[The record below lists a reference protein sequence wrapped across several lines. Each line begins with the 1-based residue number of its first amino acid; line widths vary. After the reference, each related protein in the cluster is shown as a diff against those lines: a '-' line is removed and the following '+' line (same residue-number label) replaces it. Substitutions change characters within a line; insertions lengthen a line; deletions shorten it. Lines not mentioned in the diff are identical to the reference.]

1 MKKIAVVLVNYH
13 SEADLA
19 EIVPSVEESFIPKG
33 FERKVII
40 IDNASTDEGWAKVQK
55 TAKPFTDIH
64 LIRSLPNT
72 GFAGGNNLGI
82 MWAKRWGADYFLLL
96 NVDTKV
102 DKNFLAE
109 LVKPVLKNDKIG
121 LAASKIYFYPGYEF
135 HKDRYEKKD
144 LGRVIWY
151 GGGIIDWDNMVGFHR
166 YVNEVD
172 NGQFAEVVEE
182 TEFATGCSML
192 LTRAVIEK
200 VGTLDEKIFFS
211 WEDVDYSVRARKMG
225 FEVAYVPG
233 SIVWHKNANTSGG
246 AGSPVQD
253 FYQTRNRL
261 IVGLRYAPLK
271 VKILLFWLLLRTAN
285 WNRLKA
291 VASAIASEIF

>member
-1 MKKIAVVLVNYH
+1 MRKIAVILVNYH
-13 SEADLA
+13 SETDLA
-19 EIVPSVEESFIPKG
+19 EVVPSVEMSYSPKG

-40 IDNASTDEGWAKVQK
+40 VDNASTDEGWEKVQK
-55 TAKPFTDIH
+55 IAKPFADVH

-72 GFAGGNNLGI
+72 GFAGGNNLGL

-102 DKNFLAE
+102 DKNFLAK
-109 LVKPVLKNDKIG
+109 LVDPLLKSNKIG
-121 LAASKIYFYPGYEF
+121 LAASKIYFYPNFEF
-135 HKDRYEKKD
+135 HKDRYRKDD
-144 LGRVIWY
+144 LGKVIWY
-151 GGGIIDWDNMVGFHR
+151 GGGIIDWKNMVGFHR

-172 NGQFAEVVEE
+172 NGQLGRKVEE

-192 LTRAVIEK
+192 VTREVLEK
-200 VGTLDEKIFFS
+200 VGLLDEKIFFS
-211 WEDVDYSVRARKMG
+211 WEDVDFSIRARKLG
-225 FEVAYVPG
+225 FAIAYVPD

-246 AGSPVQD
+246 AGSPIQD

-261 IVGLRYAPLK
+261 IVGLRYAPFK
-271 VKILLFWLLLRTAN
+271 VKVLLLWLLLRTAN

-291 VASAIASEIF
+291 IASALKAEMF

>member
-1 MKKIAVVLVNYH
+1 MKKVAIILVNYH
-13 SEADLA
+13 SETDLA
-19 EIVPSVEESFIPKG
+19 EVVPSLEESLLPKG
-33 FERKVII
+33 FERKII
-40 IDNASTDEGWAKVQK
+40 VVDNASTDEGWEKVQK
-55 TAKPFTDIH
+55 TVKPFTDTH

-72 GFAGGNNLGI
+72 GFAGGNNLGL
-82 MWAKRWGADYFLLL
+82 MWAKRWGAHYFLLL

-102 DKNFLAE
+102 DKNFLVE
-109 LVKPVLKNDKIG
+109 LVKPMLKSDKVG
-121 LAASKIYFYPGYEF
+121 LAASKIYFYPGFEF

-144 LGRVIWY
+144 LGKVIWY
-151 GGGIIDWDNMVGFHR
+151 AGGIIDWKNMVGFHR

-172 NGQFAEVVEE
+172 NGQLGGEIEE
-182 TEFATGCSML
+182 TEFATGCCML
-192 LTRAVIEK
+192 ITREVLEK
-200 VGTLDEKIFFS
+200 VGFLDEKIFFS
-211 WEDVDYSVRARKMG
+211 WEDVDFSIRARKIG
-225 FEVAYVPG
+225 FEIAYVPG

-271 VKILLFWLLLRTAN
+271 LKILLFWLLLRTAN

-291 VASAIASEIF
+291 IASALKAELL